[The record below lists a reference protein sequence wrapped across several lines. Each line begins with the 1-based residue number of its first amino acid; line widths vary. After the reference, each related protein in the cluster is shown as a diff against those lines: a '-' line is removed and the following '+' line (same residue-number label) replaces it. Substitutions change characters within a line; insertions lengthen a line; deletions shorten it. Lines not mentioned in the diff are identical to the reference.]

1 MLPHRR
7 FASPL
12 AGEAAIASIDAIAG
26 EGYASTSPTLESCSL
41 DCFASDRPIL
51 RMRVRPRAV
60 APVKRLAVEFARPG
74 AELVERQRG
83 RKRLAI
89 RIIFER
95 GPRQRIMT
103 MAAEQSAGPDH
114 RIGDPP
120 ALLVEHQPLDDAEL
134 CTVASVDADIF
145 HAITGDHGMRHGSL
159 PGIVPV
165 LLRATTIALQHAS
178 VVRYAPQ
185 QRPAGACQFVWPRRD
200 PYRQALL

>member
-1 MLPHRR
+1 MTD
-7 FASPL
+7 ASASTSSPL
-12 AGEAAIASIDAIAG
+12 PLWERPQRIARCVAG
-26 EGYASTSPTLESCSL
+26 EGFVSASARPRRALSH
-41 DCFASDRPIL
+41 RPIL

-89 RIIFER
+89 WIIFER
-95 GPRQRIMT
+95 GPRQRIMM

-120 ALLVEHQPLDDAEL
+120 ALLVEHQPFDDAEP

-145 HAITGDHGMRHGSL
+145 HAITGDHGMRHGILPGNL

-165 LLRATTIALQHAS
+165 SCA
-178 VVRYAPQ
+178 
-185 QRPAGACQFVWPRRD
+185 RR
-200 PYRQALL
+200 L